1 MSSVCWCGRVECDVR
16 EVDEGACNRAAL
28 SRATKRI
35 AELERK
41 VLLAQLDD
49 SKRDELA
56 AATLRVAEL
65 EAKLE
70 AERDLAVQLVRNEAA
85 RTRVVEA
92 ESAAKDAALNA
103 LREALA
109 PYARGA
115 HTIEEFP
122 DHPVHWPARLDCKWC
137 TGFGEDIDHLD
148 RRHKHDCPTR
158 VARAALSLEAV
169 KLAADAQARRDE
181 AVQAV
186 IDAWDRDEIGQVDG
200 GLIDDLRAALAK
212 VKP

>member
-65 EAKLE
+65 EAQIL
-70 AERDLAVQLVRNEAA
+70 
-85 RTRVVEA
+85 
-92 ESAAKDAALNA
+92 DA
-103 LREALA
+103 
-109 PYARGA
+109 
-115 HTIEEFP
+115 H
-122 DHPVHWPARLDCKWC
+122 
-137 TGFGEDIDHLD
+137 D
-148 RRHKHDCPTR
+148 RMWR
-158 VARAALSLEAV
+158 VAKATNKRAGEGRRMLDEDSL
-169 KLAADAQARRDE
+169 AQLMAE
-181 AVQAV
+181 TT
-186 IDAWDRDEIGQVDG
+186 
-200 GLIDDLRAALAK
+200 
-212 VKP
+212 